1 MSIYKKIHQVQAATR
16 SLAANAIGQTGAA
29 RYNYVS
35 GSKLLGI
42 IRPLM
47 DKLGLI
53 LTQEVVDIKNEPITY
68 MTRNGEKTEMFT
80 TVHIRFTWVD
90 TEDSSQMVNE
100 FFANGMN
107 AWDKGLGSA
116 LTYAERYYLMKT
128 FHIATDDD
136 DVDALV
142 KEEAIKSLPSQAVQA
157 RRAAAMKPVPKEKEI
172 ENGVMTPEQF
182 RERWNSD
189 EEGGGIT
196 YEDIAVCARSWGLF
210 PKPKI
215 EPIEK
220 VKMAVLKAA
229 GVQDEQP
236 YTPMADKDYWKIVK
250 AYAEGKK
257 TKTGGDY
264 RQTWIEMTH
273 AKAEHIAEFDNSVDD
288 YKAANGINL

>member
-1 MSIYKKIHQVQAATR
+1 MHQVQAATR
-16 SLAANAIGQTGAA
+16 SLAANTEGQTGAA

-35 GSKLLGI
+35 GAKLLGV

-90 TEDSSQMVNE
+90 TDDGSQVVND

-128 FHIATDDD
+128 FHIATDED

-142 KEEAIKSLPSQAVQA
+142 KEEAINSQPSQAVQA
-157 RRAAAMKPVPKEKEI
+157 RRTAAKRPAAK
-172 ENGVMTPEQF
+172 
-182 RERWNSD
+182 
-189 EEGGGIT
+189 
-196 YEDIAVCARSWGLF
+196 A
-210 PKPKI
+210 
-215 EPIEK
+215 EP
-220 VKMAVLKAA
+220 APA
-229 GVQDEQP
+229 EQP

-250 AYAEGKK
+250 AYAQGKK

-273 AKAEHIAEFDNSVDD
+273 AKPEHIAEFDNHVDD

>member
-1 MSIYKKIHQVQAATR
+1 MHQVQAATR
-16 SLAANAIGQTGAA
+16 SLAANTEGQTGAA

-35 GSKLLGI
+35 GAKLLGV

-90 TEDSSQMVNE
+90 TDDGSQVVND

-157 RRAAAMKPVPKEKEI
+157 RRAAAMRPAPKAE
-172 ENGVMTPEQF
+172 VAP
-182 RERWNSD
+182 
-189 EEGGGIT
+189 
-196 YEDIAVCARSWGLF
+196 A
-210 PKPKI
+210 
-215 EPIEK
+215 
-220 VKMAVLKAA
+220 
-229 GVQDEQP
+229 EQP

-273 AKAEHIAEFDNSVDD
+273 AKPEHIAEFDNHVDD
-288 YKAANGINL
+288 YRASNGINL

>member
-1 MSIYKKIHQVQAATR
+1 MSVYKKMQQVQAATR
-16 SLAANAIGQTGAA
+16 SLAANAEGQTGSA

-35 GSKLLGI
+35 GAKLLGV

-80 TVHIRFTWVD
+80 TAHIRFTWVD
-90 TEDSSQMVNE
+90 TEDGSQVVNE

-128 FHIATDDD
+128 FHIATDEDD
-136 DVDALV
+136 IDALV
-142 KEEAIKSLPSQAVQA
+142 KDEAIKPAPSQAVQA
-157 RRAAAMKPVPKEKEI
+157 RR
-172 ENGVMTPEQF
+172 
-182 RERWNSD
+182 
-189 EEGGGIT
+189 
-196 YEDIAVCARSWGLF
+196 
-210 PKPKI
+210 
-215 EPIEK
+215 
-220 VKMAVLKAA
+220 KAA
-229 GVQDEQP
+229 DRAEIPP
-236 YTPMADKDYWKIVK
+236 YTPMSPSQYWGIVK

-264 RQTWIEMTH
+264 RETW
-273 AKAEHIAEFDNSVDD
+273 AKTTNAREEHILQFDKDVDD
-288 YKAANGINL
+288 YKAANNL

>member
-1 MSIYKKIHQVQAATR
+1 MHQVQAATR
-16 SLAANAIGQTGAA
+16 SLAANTEGQTGAA

-35 GSKLLGI
+35 GAKLLGV

-90 TEDSSQMVNE
+90 TDDGSQVVND

-128 FHIATDDD
+128 FHIATDED

-142 KEEAIKSLPSQAVQA
+142 KEEAINSQPSQAVQA
-157 RRAAAMKPVPKEKEI
+157 RRVAAKRPAPKAE
-172 ENGVMTPEQF
+172 TAP
-182 RERWNSD
+182 
-189 EEGGGIT
+189 
-196 YEDIAVCARSWGLF
+196 A
-210 PKPKI
+210 
-215 EPIEK
+215 
-220 VKMAVLKAA
+220 
-229 GVQDEQP
+229 EQP

-273 AKAEHIAEFDNSVDD
+273 AKPEHIAEFDNHVDD
-288 YKAANGINL
+288 YKASNGINL

>member
-1 MSIYKKIHQVQAATR
+1 MHQVQAATR
-16 SLAANAIGQTGAA
+16 SLAANTEGQTGAA

-35 GSKLLGI
+35 GAKLLGV

-80 TVHIRFTWVD
+80 TAHIRFTWVD
-90 TEDSSQMVNE
+90 TEDGSQVVND

-128 FHIATDDD
+128 FHIATDED

-142 KEEAIKSLPSQAVQA
+142 KDEAIKPQPSQAVQA
-157 RRAAAMKPVPKEKEI
+157 RRAAAGRAKAEYKPVA
-172 ENGVMTPEQF
+172 
-182 RERWNSD
+182 D
-189 EEGGGIT
+189 E
-196 YEDIAVCARSWGLF
+196 V
-210 PKPKI
+210 
-215 EPIEK
+215 
-220 VKMAVLKAA
+220 
-229 GVQDEQP
+229 
-236 YTPMADKDYWKIVK
+236 YWKIVE
-250 AYAEGKK
+250 AFANGRP

-264 RQTWIEMTH
+264 RETWIQTTH
-273 AKAEHIAEFDNSVDD
+273 AGMEEIAKFDNDVANF
-288 YKAANGINL
+288 KAGQI

>member
-1 MSIYKKIHQVQAATR
+1 MHQVQAATR
-16 SLAANAIGQTGAA
+16 SLAANTEGQTGAA

-35 GSKLLGI
+35 GAKLLGV

-90 TEDSSQMVNE
+90 TDDGSQVVND

-128 FHIATDDD
+128 FHIATDED

-142 KEEAIKSLPSQAVQA
+142 KEEAINSQPSQAVQA
-157 RRAAAMKPVPKEKEI
+157 RRVAAKRPAPKAE
-172 ENGVMTPEQF
+172 VAP
-182 RERWNSD
+182 
-189 EEGGGIT
+189 
-196 YEDIAVCARSWGLF
+196 A
-210 PKPKI
+210 
-215 EPIEK
+215 
-220 VKMAVLKAA
+220 
-229 GVQDEQP
+229 EQP

-273 AKAEHIAEFDNSVDD
+273 AKPEHIAEFDNSVDD